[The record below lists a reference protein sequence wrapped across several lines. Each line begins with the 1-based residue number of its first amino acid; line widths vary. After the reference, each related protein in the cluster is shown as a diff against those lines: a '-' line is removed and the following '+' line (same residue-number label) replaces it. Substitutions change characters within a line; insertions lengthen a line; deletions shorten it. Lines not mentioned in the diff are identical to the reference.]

1 MPLDLHVLGL
11 PLAFILSQDQTLH
24 GRKVFPILIVF
35 FLLRWTF
42 CVYAAILFCLHSF
55 FITTAGQRALTY
67 NLYCSLG
74 LPPALGNSVF
84 VCAPIPLVGVA
95 KVVLFF
101 YSPNFS
107 TTFILFSRSAETPT
121 VSIVQP
127 PFLPVSI
134 LSKRVQK

>member
-1 MPLDLHVLGL
+1 MVEKFFL
-11 PLAFILSQDQTLH
+11 F
-24 GRKVFPILIVF
+24 LIVF

-107 TTFILFSRSAETPT
+107 TTFIFFFLLAETPT
-121 VSIVQP
+121 VPIVQP
-127 PFLPVSI
+127 TFLPVSI